1 MCCWREKCLSREN
14 VSLIL
19 LVNFSCS
26 IKAVPTVSVYK
37 NKEHVHQALP
47 KNYRKKQQILIP
59 LCQQMQQRQ
68 QQESKLMGHG
78 RSVFNNAVSPIPAE
92 VQAMV
97 HNVHP
102 NHEMMMRPEAQNI
115 MDGLRH
121 GKLTVQHLVHQL
133 HNQGNN
139 PRIREMLAGVLKVHL
154 QHQQQQARA
163 VSPHV
168 MPQQMRITSPMNG
181 GDPALMHQGELCT
194 RSTWKDR
201 VSLVVVLLQV
211 WFRPWEVCWERVPC
225 HQCRAHPWRC
235 STQVLGDSFSAVIDY
250 FDLARHCWFQLVIF
264 LYALYA

>member
-1 MCCWREKCLSREN
+1 MGEK
-14 VSLIL
+14 IQ
-19 LVNFSCS
+19 
-26 IKAVPTVSVYK
+26 
-37 NKEHVHQALP
+37 H
-47 KNYRKKQQILIP
+47 ILII

-68 QQESKLMGHG
+68 QQEGKLIGHG

-194 RSTWKDR
+194 RSASKDR
-201 VSLVVVLLQV
+201 VSLVVGAFAGL
-211 WFRPWEVCWERVPC
+211 VP
-225 HQCRAHPWRC
+225 
-235 STQVLGDSFSAVIDY
+235 TMGGVLGTSPVPPMQGSSLTVQHSGTGRRSIMSLLISVIFAWRDY
-250 FDLARHCWFQLVIF
+250 FI
-264 LYALYA
+264 